1 MSHVLF
7 VDSWRDAL
15 TPQAWAAA
23 LRRRMPDLL
32 PFVTV
37 LTIDGGPRYALMVGL
52 VEQLE
57 I

>member
-1 MSHVLF
+1 
-7 VDSWRDAL
+7 
-15 TPQAWAAA
+15 
-23 LRRRMPDLL
+23 MPDLL